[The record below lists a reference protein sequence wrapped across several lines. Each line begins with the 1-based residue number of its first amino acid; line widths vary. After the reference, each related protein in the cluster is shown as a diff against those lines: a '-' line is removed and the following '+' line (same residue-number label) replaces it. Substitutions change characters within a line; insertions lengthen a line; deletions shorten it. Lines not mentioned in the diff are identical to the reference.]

1 MPLKNGR
8 MNPQERTFATTFA
21 ETGNAVYAAKQAGYA
36 HPHQRAASNLAK
48 PAVQAEIRAQQL
60 ARLNNELLPLALDNI
75 EAILKNPKASERGK
89 IMAAKIVI
97 DRTAGA
103 SDALGGKEPHEMSGD
118 ELQAAID
125 RLRREASDRAK
136 PVQVVDLEP
145 VNSQIEDVDKG
156 VFD

>member
-1 MPLKNGR
+1 MPLKNGKL
-8 MNPQERTFATTFA
+8 NPQERTFA
-21 ETGNAVYAAKQAGYA
+21 AVYADTGSSTYAATQAGYA

-60 ARLNNELLPLALDNI
+60 ARLNNELLPLALDNL
-75 EAILKNPKASERGK
+75 EAILRSDKATERGK

-97 DRTAGA
+97 DKAGGP
-103 SDALGGKEPHEMSGD
+103 DATNGKEPHEMSGD

-136 PVQVVDLEP
+136 PVIDATANEPESDLF
-145 VNSQIEDVDKG
+145 G
-156 VFD
+156 